1 MSNSEQFQKIVFP
14 SLPRVKKS
22 KINCLTRLRRSDH
35 NYSDN
40 ENSNFQNNFKVFKNF
55 RMSTFD
61 EYIRQ
66 LKTKHDEELKLK
78 RDDLDVELGKMIKQ
92 FFKEI

>member
-1 MSNSEQFQKIVFP
+1 
-14 SLPRVKKS
+14 
-22 KINCLTRLRRSDH
+22 
-35 NYSDN
+35 
-40 ENSNFQNNFKVFKNF
+40 
-55 RMSTFD
+55 MSTFD

-78 RDDLDVELGKMIKQ
+78 RDDLDVELGKIIKS